1 MPLSP
6 ETVDEE
12 IEKQRDYILTSLS
25 PDEYLLYDMI
35 YVQKKK
41 YSDIAKELD
50 ITLDKVKKS
59 AVKLK
64 KTLNAL
70 KNIVFNTIKF
80 IFT

>member
-12 IEKQRDYILTSLS
+12 VAKQYDYIMSSLS
-25 PDEYLLYDMI
+25 PEEYLLYDMI

-41 YSDIAKELD
+41 YSEIAKEFD
-50 ITLDKVKKS
+50 ITLDKVKKN

-70 KNIVFNTIKF
+70 KNIVFNIIKF
-80 IFT
+80 IFS